1 MSHTVNVLL
10 IADQTITLHGQ
21 EMNIHDIFAIYLDS
35 EGVITDVAMKND
47 IVASQD
53 VNLSKG

>member
-1 MSHTVNVLL
+1 
-10 IADQTITLHGQ
+10 
-21 EMNIHDIFAIYLDS
+21 
-35 EGVITDVAMKND
+35 VITDVAMKND